1 MYAYLSVFL
10 LFLLLELL
18 LPLLASLGEH
28 VLDHGGGVE
37 ARHSVRAALLE
48 QPEPIHVA
56 LLPLLRLGRRRAAL
70 WTVLHGVGVE
80 EVGEVV
86 ALMR

>member
-1 MYAYLSVFL
+1 MYVKLGVL
-10 LFLLLELL
+10 LFLLLLELL
-18 LPLLASLGEH
+18 LPLLVSLGEH

-37 ARHSVRAALLE
+37 ARHPVRVALLE

-56 LLPLLRLGRRRAAL
+56 GLPLLLLRRGRAAL
-70 WTVLHGVGVE
+70 GAVLHSVRVE

-86 ALMR
+86 ALM